1 MEFFRGNMKPLYL
14 LDTNV
19 ISELFKPHP
28 NEHLLEYF
36 QQRIGL
42 CVLCAISRQELV
54 YGMEHLPVG
63 KRRDCIYRTLE
74 ELFSRMDV
82 LPYDSFAS
90 RICGELLAR
99 CEKRGF
105 VAPYADTQIAS
116 IAISNNMILV
126 THNLKDFLPLA
137 ENSLLKVEDW
147 WG

>member
-1 MEFFRGNMKPLYL
+1 MMVW
-14 LDTNV
+14 NV
-19 ISELFKPHP
+19 FQWV
-28 NEHLLEYF
+28 NEGIVF
-36 QQRIGL
+36 T
-42 CVLCAISRQELV
+42 VPWKSF
-54 YGMEHLPVG
+54 
-63 KRRDCIYRTLE
+63 
-74 ELFSRMDV
+74 FSRMEV

-99 CEKRGF
+99 CKKQGF
-105 VAPYADTQIAS
+105 VAAYADTQIAS